1 MRSTIL
7 QVQEVRD
14 FIITAILLVI
24 ALVLMVSTQKGG
36 LQNMQKLSIV
46 TLSYMEEPLANIR
59 VYRKALKTNEDLRR
73 QNVLLMDELSRLRSV
88 KAQNENLR
96 NMLGFRDTTKLDLL
110 PVMIVG
116 KDLTGI
122 NNTLSVDAGSS
133 DSVVIGMPLITP
145 EGLIGQVILTA
156 DQYSAVMPYNN
167 LMFRVS
173 AQIQNTRAYGIVSW
187 DGSNNEKLEMNYV
200 PQTIK
205 VDTGMVVE
213 TSGYG
218 NQYPPNIPIG
228 KVVGKRIEQGRET
241 QTIYIKPFVS
251 LDKLSE
257 GFIVRFRSDSTLSRL
272 KMQIQNQYQ

>member
-24 ALVLMVSTQKGG
+24 ALVLMVGTQKGG
-36 LQNMQKLSIV
+36 LQNMQKISIV

-88 KAQNENLR
+88 KTQNENLR
-96 NMLGFRDTTKLDLL
+96 NMLGFRDTTKLNLL

-122 NNTLSVDAGSS
+122 NNTLSIDAGSG

-156 DQYSAVMPYNN
+156 DHYSAVMPYNN

-187 DGSNNEKLEMNYV
+187 DGSSNEKLEMNYV

>member
-14 FIITAILLVI
+14 YIVTAILLVI
-24 ALVLMVSTQKGG
+24 ALVLMVGTHKGG
-36 LQNMQKLSIV
+36 LQTMQKISIV
-46 TLSYMEEPLANIR
+46 TLSYMEEPLANVR
-59 VYRKALKTNEDLRR
+59 VYRKALKTNEELRR
-73 QNVLLMDELSRLRSV
+73 QNVLLMDELSRLRSI
-88 KAQNENLR
+88 KAQNENLK
-96 NMLGFRDTTKLDLL
+96 NMLGFRDTTKLNLL

-116 KDLTGI
+116 KDLTGV
-122 NNTLSVDAGSS
+122 NNTLSVNAGAK

-156 DQYSAVMPYNN
+156 DHYSYVMPYSN

-173 AQIQNTRAYGIVSW
+173 ARIQSTRAYGIVSW
-187 DGSNNEKLEMNYV
+187 NGSSNERLEMNYV

-218 NQYPPNIPIG
+218 NQYPANIPIG
-228 KVVGKRIEQGRET
+228 KVVGKRVEQGRET

-257 GFIVRFRSDSTLSRL
+257 GFIVKFRSDTTLSRL
-272 KMQIQNQYQ
+272 KMQIQDQYQ